1 MAKYHINPETGNPG
15 LCKADPSNPNSR
27 GCRFGESE
35 DSHYPTKAAAA
46 QAYEEKM
53 EAAEV
58 AEAERRARNAARDPE
73 GLTGSLSEKLI
84 RPQSVDFD
92 IISRRL
98 GWIRE
103 WEKPW
108 TDEEGENLETVEQIS
123 SIVERDPFTKADEA
137 EARELLRSMHPAV
150 VPQNRTGRYSTA
162 DSDAN
167 NWRARDHMIH
177 ELGDDLI
184 RRRLGD
190 ELSYEPAE
198 PVDNPALMGLQESQE
213 KALKGYNRPVYSWT
227 KPEDGPEIGDV
238 EPHFQEAIARV
249 VRGDSAAPESII
261 EGGDNRSLINEKE
274 RLFNMIHPDS
284 PIQNN
289 QLYLASVFPVRELKE
304 EMERVGLDGVS
315 VSPLENGR
323 EWGNVYT
330 VMTPDGGTRSF
341 AVYEHR
347 NTDSI
352 IINGKDN
359 WDGDGLP
366 YAGDS
371 KNHFYAEFAPDD
383 RKRTAQALTFYM
395 MQAQSGALEEDSEL
409 VAKAQHRDWNAILD
423 RQIPGFKEWRQS
435 KITDSYIAPEQ
446 ESEED
451 ILSRLDFGPRS

>member
-35 DSHYPTKAAAA
+35 DSHYPSKAAAA

-53 EAAEV
+53 EAIE
-58 AEAERRARNAARDPE
+58 ARNAARDPQ
-73 GLTGSLSEKLI
+73 GLTDSLEQRLI
-84 RPQSVDFD
+84 RPQSVEFD
-92 IISRRL
+92 IIAREI

-108 TDEEGENLETVEQIS
+108 TNEEAENLETVEKIAA
-123 SIVERDPFTKADEA
+123 ILEREPFTEADEQ
-137 EARELLRSMHPAV
+137 EARRLLRELHPTV
-150 VPQNRTGRYSTA
+150 VRQNRTGSWSTSDPDA
-162 DSDAN
+162 D
-167 NWRARDHMIH
+167 NWRARDKMIH

-190 ELSYEPAE
+190 ELSHEPAE
-198 PVDNPALMGLQESQE
+198 AVENSGLLGLQEAQDR
-213 KALKGYNRPVYSWT
+213 ALKGYNRPVYGWT
-227 KPEDGPEIGDV
+227 KPEDGPEIGEV
-238 EPHFQEAIARV
+238 EPHFQEAIGRV

-261 EGGDNRSLINEKE
+261 ESSDHRSLVSEQE
-274 RLFNMIHPDS
+274 RIFNMLHPDS

-289 QLYLASVFPVRELKE
+289 QLYLASVFPVRELKG

-315 VSPLENGR
+315 VSSLENGR

-330 VMTPDGGTRSF
+330 VMTPEGGTRSF

-352 IINGKDN
+352 IINGKED

-366 YAGDS
+366 YAGES
-371 KNHFYAEFAPDD
+371 KNQFYAEFAPDD
-383 RKRTAQALTFYM
+383 RKRAAQALTFYM
-395 MQAQSGALEEDSEL
+395 MQAQSGALEEDTEL

-423 RQIPGFKEWRQS
+423 AQLPGFKSWRQS
-435 KITDSYIAPEQ
+435 QITDRYIAPEQ

-451 ILSRLDFGPRS
+451 ILSRLDFPSSAR